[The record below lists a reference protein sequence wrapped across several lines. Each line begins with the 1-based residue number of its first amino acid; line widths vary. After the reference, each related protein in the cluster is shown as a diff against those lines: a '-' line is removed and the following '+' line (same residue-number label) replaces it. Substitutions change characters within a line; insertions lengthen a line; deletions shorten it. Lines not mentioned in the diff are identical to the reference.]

1 MVLGGFEGLASDDST
16 SHRLSCSCDVSLF
29 EAISSGGTVQE
40 LFVHDESAHPHGR
53 EDPGGSARATMM
65 AWVRRIENNLRISN
79 KAFLGLEA
87 NAASGVLGRRA
98 ASSASVIII
107 VLVAIVF
114 MVFVVSGIVGHFDMR
129 AKRHARTA
137 DEAKLEKVAQA

>member
-1 MVLGGFEGLASDDST
+1 M
-16 SHRLSCSCDVSLF
+16 
-29 EAISSGGTVQE
+29 QE

-53 EDPGGSARATMM
+53 EDQGGSARATMM

-107 VLVAIVF
+107 VLVAVVF

-137 DEAKLEKVAQA
+137 EEAIIEKVAQA